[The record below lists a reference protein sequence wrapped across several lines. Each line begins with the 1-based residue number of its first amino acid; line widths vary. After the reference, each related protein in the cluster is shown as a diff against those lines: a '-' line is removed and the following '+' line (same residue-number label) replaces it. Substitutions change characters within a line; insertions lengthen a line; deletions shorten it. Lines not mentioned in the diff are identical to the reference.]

1 MKLKE
6 STKWQLK
13 KIIRDLNYE
22 ASEYEWG
29 SEEYEFLMDIVCEI
43 EDEVRR
49 WRLKMK
55 PKENL
60 EIYKKW

>member
-6 STKWQLK
+6 STKLQLK
-13 KIIRDLNYE
+13 KIMRDLNYE

-49 WRLKMK
+49 
-55 PKENL
+55 
-60 EIYKKW
+60 

>member
-1 MKLKE
+1 MKWKE

-29 SEEYEFLMDIVCEI
+29 SEEYEFLMEIAATI
-43 EDEVRR
+43 EDEVRK
-49 WRLKMK
+49 WKLK
-55 PKENL
+55 
-60 EIYKKW
+60 

>member
-1 MKLKE
+1 MKWKE

-29 SEEYEFLMDIVCEI
+29 SEEYEFLMEIAATI
-43 EDEVRR
+43 EDEVR
-49 WRLKMK
+49 K
-55 PKENL
+55 
-60 EIYKKW
+60 